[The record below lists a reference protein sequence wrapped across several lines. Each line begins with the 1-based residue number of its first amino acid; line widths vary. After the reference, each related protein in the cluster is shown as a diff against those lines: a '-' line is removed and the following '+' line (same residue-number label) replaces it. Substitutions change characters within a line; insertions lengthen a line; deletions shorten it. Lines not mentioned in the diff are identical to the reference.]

1 MKPTFFATP
10 ADFRAWMAANHAKEK
25 ELLVGFYKVGSGKPS
40 ITWPQSVDEALC
52 FGWIDGVRRSLGD
65 VSYTIRFTPRRT
77 GSIWS
82 ALNTRRF
89 AQLKKAGLIGG
100 AGAQA
105 YAGRRAARSGVYSFE
120 QKQQIQLAPE
130 QQRALDAN
138 RAASRFFLAQ
148 APWYQRAARWWVISA
163 KRPDTRAKRL
173 RALIVDSEAGRTIAP
188 LTRTKTERGGARVK
202 PAVGG
207 AGRRAAK
214 GRA

>member
-10 ADFRAWMAANHAKEK
+10 ADFRAWLAANHAKEK

-65 VSYTIRFTPRRT
+65 VSYTIRFTPRRS

-82 ALNTRRF
+82 AVNTRRF
-89 AQLKKAGLIGG
+89 SQLMEAGLVGG

-105 YAGRRAARSGVYSFE
+105 YSGRRAARSGVYSFE
-120 QKQQIQLAPE
+120 QKTPIQLAPE

-163 KRPDTRAKRL
+163 KRPDTRDKRL
-173 RALIVDSEAGRTIAP
+173 RTLIADSQEGRTIAP
-188 LTRTKTERGGARVK
+188 LTRTKTQGGAGKVK
-202 PAVGG
+202 TAGGG
-207 AGRRAAK
+207 AGRRAVK